1 VLNPQK
7 LRSGKVTREKKPAAQ
22 SAARCAASLLTGALL
37 IAGLAG
43 CGGNL
48 PSFSDFADASLK
60 AKPAV
65 ALSPSQ
71 GVPQKYASKVDD
83 QLKTSLKAKGGQI
96 VDAKDAQYILK
107 ASYHALPEPKQGTKV
122 TYKIDVT
129 DKAGNKVRTITGEE
143 LVSAKHGGDSW
154 SHVTEEGVQKV
165 AAKSAMDLA
174 AWMDN
179 PGVPAPAP
187 SAAVASAQPSKTPV
201 KAAASTAE
209 KPAPAEQTA
218 SLAAAVETPA
228 ATPAKPKA
236 APAPAEITAV
246 VPAVTGAPGDG
257 KTSLTEA
264 MKRALGGQ
272 GIKLVSTAAKAGT
285 YKIQGQVEVGTAA
298 NGQQPITIRWV
309 VVDPAGKQM
318 EKTVVQ
324 KNNIEAGQLDGPW
337 GEVAEQAASAAASE
351 VTKLLP
357 RPGQGQ
363 AQPQGQAQRPING
376 SNG

>member
-1 VLNPQK
+1 
-7 LRSGKVTREKKPAAQ
+7 VTREKKPAAQ
-22 SAARCAASLLTGALL
+22 SAARCAASLLIGALL

-48 PSFSDFADASLK
+48 LQTSDTGASLQ

-65 ALSPSQ
+65 ALSPIQ
-71 GVPQKYASKVDD
+71 GVPQKYASKVDE
-83 QLKTSLKAKGGQI
+83 QLKASIKAKGSQI

-122 TYKIDVT
+122 SYKIDVT
-129 DKAGNKVRTITGEE
+129 DKAGNKVRTIGGEE

-165 AAKSAMDLA
+165 AAKSAEDVA
-174 AWMDN
+174 AWINN
-179 PGVPAPAP
+179 PNMPAP
-187 SAAVASAQPSKTPV
+187 SAAVASAQPSKTPA
-201 KAAASTAE
+201 KAAANTAE
-209 KPAPAEQTA
+209 KPAPTEQTA

-228 ATPAKPKA
+228 ATPAKLKAAA
-236 APAPAEITAV
+236 APAELTAL

-264 MKRALGGQ
+264 MKRALSGQ
-272 GIKLVSTAAKAGT
+272 GIKLVSTAKPGT
-285 YKIQGQVEVGTAA
+285 YKIQGRVEVGPAA

-324 KNNIEAGQLDGPW
+324 NNNIEAGTLDGAW
-337 GEVAEQAASAAASE
+337 GEIAEQAAGAAAAE
-351 VTKLLP
+351 VTKLLQKP
-357 RPGQGQ
+357 AQGQ
-363 AQPQGQAQRPING
+363 AQQATNG
-376 SNG
+376 SAG